1 MLKYL
6 MNNYKLETQFESIV
20 NAVERKLLGKRH
32 AISMTLA
39 AFFARGHVLLED
51 IPGVGKTTLAKQ
63 LSHVLGL
70 QLGRIQFTSDLLP
83 SDILGVNYFDQS
95 QSRFVFKKGPI
106 FTPFLLADEINRSM
120 PKTQSAL
127 LEAME
132 EYQVTIDGKAYTLDE
147 PFFVMGTQNPYE
159 EVGTFTLP
167 HSQLDR
173 FICSFGIGYPDKTSE
188 RAILANKTSVE
199 EEKTKALLDLE
210 SIQAMQERVTK
221 VHLSDALL
229 DYLQEIIGFTRE
241 SGLFYH
247 GLSTRGALALRD
259 MTCAWAFLHG
269 RDYAIP
275 DDTQAVIVGV
285 CTHRLKFKEGKTTPE
300 RIRDELFTNIQPDT

>member
-1 MLKYL
+1 MKNSNLAPKF
-6 MNNYKLETQFESIV
+6 TSIV
-20 NAVERKLLGKRH
+20 HAVEAKLLGKH
-32 AISMTLA
+32 YAITMTLA

-70 QLGRIQFTSDLLP
+70 DLGRIQFTSDLLP
-83 SDILGVNYFDQS
+83 SDILGVNYFDQK
-95 QSRFVFKKGPI
+95 QSAFKLKKGPI
-106 FTPFLLADEINRSM
+106 FTQFLLADEINRSM

-132 EYQVTIDGKAYTLDE
+132 EHQVTLDGTAYSLEE

-159 EVGTFTLP
+159 EVGTFSLP

-188 RAILANKTSVE
+188 RKILSNDMQQKEQTVDVHLSSSE
-199 EEKTKALLDLE
+199 
-210 SIQAMQERVTK
+210 IQAMQEEVTK

-229 DYLQEIIGFTRE
+229 DYLQAIIAFTRE

-247 GLSTRGALALRD
+247 GLSTRGAIALRD
-259 MTCAWAFLHG
+259 MTCAWAYLHG
-269 RDYAIP
+269 RNYALP
-275 DDTQAVIVGV
+275 DDIQAVLLGV
-285 CTHRLKFKEGKTTPE
+285 CRHRLKFKEGKTTLE
-300 RIRDELFTNIQPDT
+300 RMKNELFSNIQSDT